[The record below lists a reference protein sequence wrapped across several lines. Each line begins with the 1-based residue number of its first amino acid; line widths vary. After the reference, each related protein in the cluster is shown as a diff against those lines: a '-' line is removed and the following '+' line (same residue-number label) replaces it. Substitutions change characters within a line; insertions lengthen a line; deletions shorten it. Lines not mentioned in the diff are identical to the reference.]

1 MKPSFNWR
9 TEEESDDW
17 AEISPNNP
25 RPPRRGNRPLIF
37 TLSLVLLAVMMIAS
51 LVIRRQNAAI
61 ARITDDVTAVFAITQ
76 QAATS
81 HDAELYAQLI
91 SPQDRVWYATQL
103 RLFANGRPLGRA
115 SLGLEPVP
123 FAVPTPA
130 ITLSPD
136 LRQAELTF
144 AVPYTAVADLGI
156 SAPINLKQTAVYR
169 QQNARWLQAPPD
181 ETFWGEPATQQIG
194 LVSLSYPARDAAI
207 ALRLGQDLAAE
218 LNGLCASL
226 RGSGCPS
233 YLRVPLEFS
242 TDPASLANLTDL
254 KTPVWNGRAYRLPA
268 PTLIGLPTDEVS
280 YLAFYRGLTRRI
292 AQTVRAQVYA
302 PVSLPDQ
309 TVQTLCY
316 TPDAPGLRLF
326 TYDLAQDTWTAVLPQ
341 TAFRS
346 LMPLPNDQGVLV
358 QKLPD
363 SASNRLRLTAVQNT
377 TPTDLI
383 NLPDPPSLLRP
394 IGWADTA
401 INDRPHLILQGAD
414 ADLST
419 FYRWL
424 DVSACQNATCRPQE
438 VDGYPILSPDG
449 RYTLLVDGSS
459 LYVGNENGRIQQT
472 LGVGFSPFWLDGQ
485 TYGFVRFEPQAD
497 NMQAL
502 VLANQVTGAEPAVL
516 FTSADL
522 LAVVAK
528 TAAAAG
534 AGAAAAAAADI
545 FPKYVVRSP
554 ADSGELI
561 IAASGI
567 GDLAGNYYIFTYQLN
582 DGLTLHLELD
592 GAPNGNP
599 AWLTPL
605 GIPPFQLSPDGRW
618 LILSKL
624 RETWTFTLHNLAR
637 NESSILTTHY
647 PPYPMRFPYYD
658 WSGDG
663 RWLIIADDG
672 FLRLLAP
679 DYNYERLIPYEFD
692 ACLFAAW
699 SE

>member
-17 AEISPNNP
+17 TETSPGSP
-25 RPPRRGNRPLIF
+25 RPPRGGIRPLIF
-37 TLSLVLLAVMMIAS
+37 TFSLVLLAVMVTAL

-76 QAATS
+76 QAAAS

-91 SPQDRVWYATQL
+91 SPQDRVWYTTQL

-123 FAVPTPA
+123 SAVPTPA

-181 ETFWGEPATQQIG
+181 ETFWGEPTTQQIG
-194 LVSLSYPARDAAI
+194 MVSLSYPARDAAI

-218 LNGLCASL
+218 LDDLCASL
-226 RGSGCPS
+226 SGGGCPS
-233 YLRVPLEFS
+233 YLHVPLEFS

-254 KTPVWNGRAYRLPA
+254 ITPVWNGRAYRLPA

-309 TVQTLCY
+309 PIQTLCY
-316 TPDAPGLRLF
+316 TSDAPGLRLF

-346 LMPLPNDQGVLV
+346 LTPLPNDQGVLV
-358 QKLPD
+358 QELPD
-363 SASNRLRLTAVQNT
+363 FAANHLRLTAVQHT
-377 TPTDLI
+377 TSTDLI
-383 NLPDPPSLLRP
+383 NIPDAPSLLRP
-394 IGWADTA
+394 IGWADTT
-401 INDRPHLILQGAD
+401 INDHPHLILQGAD
-414 ADLST
+414 ADLAT

-424 DVSACQNATCRPQE
+424 DVSACQNAACRPQE

-449 RYTLLVDGSS
+449 RHTLLVDGSN
-459 LYVGNENGRIQQT
+459 LYLGDENGRTQQT
-472 LGVGFSPFWLDGQ
+472 LGDGFSPFWLDGQ

-497 NMQAL
+497 AMQAL
-502 VLANQVTGAEPAVL
+502 VLANHVTGAKPAVL

-522 LAVVAK
+522 SAAVEAK
-528 TAAAAG
+528 ANTG
-534 AGAAAAAAADI
+534 I
-545 FPKYVVRSP
+545 FPKYVARSP
-554 ADSGELI
+554 VDPGMLL

-567 GDLAGNYYIFTYQLN
+567 GDLAGNYYIFTYHLK
-582 DGLTLHLELD
+582 DGLTLRLELD

-605 GIPPFQLSPDGRW
+605 GMPPFQLSPDGRW

-637 NESSILTTHY
+637 NESSVLTTDY

-658 WSGDG
+658 WSSDG
-663 RWLIIADDG
+663 RWLIIADNG

-679 DYNYERLIPYEFD
+679 DYDFQRLIPYEFD

-699 SE
+699 AN

>member
-17 AEISPNNP
+17 AETFPGNL
-25 RPPRRGNRPLIF
+25 RPPRRGIRPLIF
-37 TLSLVLLAVMMIAS
+37 SLSLVLVAVMVIAS

-76 QAATS
+76 QAATR
-81 HDAELYAQLI
+81 HDAELYMQLI
-91 SPQDRVWYATQL
+91 SPQDRVWYTTQL
-103 RLFANGRPLGRA
+103 RLFANGRPLDRTP
-115 SLGLEPVP
+115 LGLEPVP
-123 FAVPTPA
+123 FVVHTPT
-130 ITLSPD
+130 ITLSPN

-181 ETFWGEPATQQIG
+181 ETFWGEPTTRQIG
-194 LVSLSYPARDAAI
+194 MVSLSYPARDAAI

-218 LNGLCASL
+218 LKDLCASL
-226 RGSGCPS
+226 SGGCPS

-254 KTPVWNGRAYRLPA
+254 TTPVWNGRAYRLPA

-280 YLAFYRGLTRRI
+280 YLAIYRGLTRRI

-346 LMPLPNDQGVLV
+346 LTPLPNDQGVLV
-358 QKLPD
+358 QELPD

-377 TPTDLI
+377 TYADLI
-383 NLPDPPSLLRP
+383 NVPDAPDLLRP

-401 INDRPHLILQGAD
+401 INDRPHLILQGTD
-414 ADLST
+414 PDHST

-424 DVSACQNATCRPQE
+424 DISACQNATCLLQE
-438 VDGYPILSPDG
+438 VNGYPILSPNG
-449 RYTLLVDGSS
+449 RYTLLVDGST
-459 LYVGNENGRIQQT
+459 LFLGDENGHIQQT
-472 LGVGFSPFWLDGQ
+472 LGAGFSPFWLDGQ
-485 TYGFVRFEPQAD
+485 TYGYVRFDQQAD
-497 NMQAL
+497 GMQAT
-502 VLANQVTGAEPAVL
+502 VLTNQVNGAEPVVL
-516 FTSADL
+516 FTNADL
-522 LAVVAK
+522 LTAVDAK
-528 TAAAAG
+528 ANAG
-534 AGAAAAAAADI
+534 I
-545 FPKYVVRSP
+545 FPKYVAHSP
-554 ADSGELI
+554 ADPGMLI

-567 GDLAGNYYIFTYQLN
+567 GDLAGKYYVFTYQLT
-582 DGLTLHLELD
+582 GGITLHLELD

-605 GIPPFQLSPDGRW
+605 GIPPFQISPDGRW

-637 NESSILTTHY
+637 NQSKIITTHY

-658 WSGDG
+658 WSNDG

-679 DYNYERLIPYEFD
+679 DYEFQRFIPYDFD

-699 SE
+699 TN